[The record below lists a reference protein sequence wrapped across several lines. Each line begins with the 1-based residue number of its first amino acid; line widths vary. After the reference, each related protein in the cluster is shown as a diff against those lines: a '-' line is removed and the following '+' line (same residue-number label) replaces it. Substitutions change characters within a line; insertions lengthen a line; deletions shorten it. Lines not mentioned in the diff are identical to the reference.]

1 MQKELVKMDKKKIMS
16 LNPIIFK
23 IIEIKSAIE
32 IEDFDKARKIIATI
46 KTNKE
51 ILRYSE
57 FLERVIAKLDE
68 LIEEK

>member
-1 MQKELVKMDKKKIMS
+1 MDKKKVMS
-16 LNPIIFK
+16 LNPVIFK

-32 IEDFDKARKIIATI
+32 IKDFDKARKIIATI
-46 KTNKE
+46 KANKE

-57 FLERVIAKLDE
+57 FLERVIAKLDG